1 MSLFPYARNLLLSGI
16 EGGERVLVLDR
27 TSLDVNEGS
36 TATFRVQLSRQ
47 PSGNVTV
54 SAASNESAEA
64 TVSPA
69 TRTFTRTNWNAW
81 QTFTVSGVHDSDP
94 TNENTSIMLSS
105 SGGGYVDTAAVAV
118 RVFDDDT
125 PAVLTSDNALTLNS
139 GTNSI
144 TIGVWLSTSP
154 VGGNVTVGASV
165 SGSVVNVSPAN
176 RTFTAG
182 NYNQRQLFTITVR
195 SGQTGDVNLTLNPSG
210 ADYGSVA
217 NKVVPVNVRH
227 PVSFSSSVASWSWP
241 WRTSTGTAR
250 LVGGSGGGGGGGG
263 GGSGHR
269 SSARSAWTGGDGGGS
284 GGGSGGANS
293 VHGGDGSGRGGGGG
307 GGGDNRPNSSS
318 GVGAGDGGDG
328 GNNTNS
334 GGQGR
339 SQSGSDIE
347 GGGGGGGGGSNGG
360 DGGNGGDGNTIR
372 TGTGGGGGEAGGSGG
387 NSSLIVDGTTH
398 AANGGVGGG
407 GGGGGG
413 GGATQSGFNT
423 RAHRDG
429 GTGGTGGDGG
439 DGGGGSGGGGGDGGL
454 GAGQDFGDGGA
465 GGGGGDG
472 GSGTTVNAN
481 LSGLSNGDAIAITVG
496 SGGASGSGGVAGGV
510 ASHDSDDGTNGSAG
524 SSGSVTITPA

>member
-36 TATFRVQLSRQ
+36 SATFRVQLSRQ

-54 SAASNESAEA
+54 RAASNESDEA

-94 TNENTSIMLSS
+94 TNENTSIALSS

-125 PAVLTSDNALTLNS
+125 PAVLTSDNTLTLNS

-144 TIGVWLSTSP
+144 TIGVWLGTSP
-154 VGGNVTVGASV
+154 VGGNVTVGATV

-176 RTFTAG
+176 RTFTAA
-182 NYNQRQLFTITVR
+182 NYRTRQIFTITVR

-227 PVSFSSSVASWSWP
+227 PVSFSSNTSWSWP

-250 LVGGSGGGGGGGG
+250 LVGGAGGGGGGGGNNSGYIPGGDGGGAGGGAGEHGRAAVSGTNGGGGGGGRGALRGASSVNARRGGIGSDNLDSFGDPGTGAGAGGGGGGG
-263 GGSGHR
+263 GGS
-269 SSARSAWTGGDGGGS
+269 DG
-284 GGGSGGANS
+284 
-293 VHGGDGSGRGGGGG
+293 
-307 GGGDNRPNSSS
+307 
-318 GVGAGDGGDG
+318 GDGGDG
-328 GNNTNS
+328 GDPGLLITPS
-334 GGQGR
+334 FGGA
-339 SQSGSDIE
+339 
-347 GGGGGGGGGSNGG
+347 
-360 DGGNGGDGNTIR
+360 
-372 TGTGGGGGEAGGSGG
+372 GGGGGERGK
-387 NSSLIVDGTTH
+387 NTTITVNGTTYT
-398 AANGGVGGG
+398 ANGG

-413 GGATQSGFNT
+413 GGAAIGGTQQRNAGD
-423 RAHRDG
+423 DG
-429 GTGGTGGDGG
+429 GVGGNGGDGS
-439 DGGGGSGGGGGDGGL
+439 GGSGGQGMSRFGNTHSGVGGN
-454 GAGQDFGDGGA
+454 GGA
-465 GGGGGDG
+465 GG
-472 GSGTTVNAN
+472 SGAARTQNI
-481 LSGLSNGDAIAITVG
+481 SGMSSGDAVAIVVG
-496 SGGASGSGGVAGGV
+496 AGGEGGERARPD
-510 ASHDSDDGTNGSAG
+510 ASSQDGTGGSAG
-524 SSGSVTITPA
+524 SAGSVTITPT